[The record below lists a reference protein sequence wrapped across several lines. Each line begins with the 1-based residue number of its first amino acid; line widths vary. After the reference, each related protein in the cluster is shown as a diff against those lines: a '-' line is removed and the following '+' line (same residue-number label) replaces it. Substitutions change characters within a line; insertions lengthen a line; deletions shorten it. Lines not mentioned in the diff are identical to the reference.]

1 MRKTIPVFSW
11 AYQRS
16 RRFVTPIPRL
26 VTSCRELARAAY
38 SARMLIRLLATLSVV
53 AWLGPSSQSGGAPTA
68 PCALRYVANAG
79 VLLETGKTKFL
90 IDAPIREGLPPYAI
104 PDKEMRD
111 RVETAQPPFDGLTA
125 ILVTHWH
132 EDHFSAPAVAATLR
146 NSAGTVLLSA
156 AEIVDRVRK
165 ADPSLT
171 PDRFRPTTPA
181 AGSSELVEVEGV
193 PIHVLRLRHS
203 ARRLPEQHVGFL
215 IDGCRTVLHVGD
227 ADSDDD
233 NFAML
238 RKLPAVQVGV
248 LPYWYALD
256 DRERQFV
263 ARAIRPSRIIGM
275 HLPPEEAKDVSAK
288 VGGVPNLVLLTAAG
302 SLHPL
307 QSP

>member
-1 MRKTIPVFSW
+1 
-11 AYQRS
+11 
-16 RRFVTPIPRL
+16 
-26 VTSCRELARAAY
+26 
-38 SARMLIRLLATLSVV
+38 MLIRLLAILSV
-53 AWLGPSSQSGGAPTA
+53 ASWLAPWSQSGSATTA

-90 IDAPIREGLPPYAI
+90 IDAPIREGIPPYAI

-132 EDHFSAPAVAATLR
+132 EDHFSAPAIASTLR
-146 NSAGTVLLSA
+146 SSAGAVLLSS

-171 PDRFRPTTPA
+171 ADRFRPTTPA
-181 AGSSELVEVEGV
+181 AGSSERVEVDGV
-193 PIHVLRLRHS
+193 PVHVLRLRHS

-215 IDGCRTVLHVGD
+215 IEGCRTVLHVGD
-227 ADSDDD
+227 ADSDDE

-248 LPYWYALD
+248 LPYWYVLED
-256 DRERQFV
+256 QERQFV

-288 VGGVPNLVLLTAAG
+288 VAAVPNLVLLTTAG
-302 SLHPL
+302 SVHSLR
-307 QSP
+307 